1 MINFRKSNGFS
12 SVFTCS
18 VTYYP
23 NPTLSSFP
31 ISGDCADDEQT
42 STFVYGF
49 LGGGSGA
56 GASNSDSSSRV
67 GSGGAPV
74 VAPVVVFPAAA
85 ASDVQGEEEFL
96 ARGCEKPLPTFPSF
110 IRPFIAAEVEFLRA
124 EPPEPVAAP
133 SAATASI
140 NPQRTATASIKLSPA
155 AASVAT
161 PPGSPRVAS
170 RARSKSPNPR

>member
-1 MINFRKSNGFS
+1 MNFRKSNGFS

-56 GASNSDSSSRV
+56 GASNSDS
-67 GSGGAPV
+67 V
-74 VAPVVVFPAAA
+74 VAPVVVFPAA

-96 ARGCEKPLPTFPSF
+96 ARGCENSYQNF
-110 IRPFIAAEVEFLRA
+110 RHPFIAAEVEFLRA
-124 EPPEPVAAP
+124 ETPEPVAAP

-155 AASVAT
+155 AAT